1 MKRFSIA
8 FLLFIFALVV
18 VHAQTTTGRLVGT
31 VTEAN
36 GAVIPGATVVVIDS
50 QTGKERTATSNAE
63 GGFTVPLLD
72 VGTYTVKVTSKGF
85 KSTTTSITIQIGQ
98 EYSLGV
104 QLTVGDVSENVT
116 VTAGTDIMNT
126 TNGELSSTLT
136 NRQITELP
144 LATRNPRLASL
155 LFGSIAS
162 TDW

>member
-1 MKRFSIA
+1 VFEHIYFPKKAGQVLGSSAKVFIYQAALILSDSDLKFFWRKQMKRFSIA

-104 QLTVGDVSENVT
+104 QLQSAMLVKTS
-116 VTAGTDIMNT
+116 
-126 TNGELSSTLT
+126 
-136 NRQITELP
+136 P
-144 LATRNPRLASL
+144 
-155 LFGSIAS
+155 
-162 TDW
+162 